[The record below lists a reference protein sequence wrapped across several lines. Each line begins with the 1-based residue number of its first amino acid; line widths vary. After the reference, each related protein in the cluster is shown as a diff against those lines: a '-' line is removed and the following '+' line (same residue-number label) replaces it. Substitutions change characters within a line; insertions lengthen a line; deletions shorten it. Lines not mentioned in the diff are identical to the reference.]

1 MHPSPPK
8 PKLVLSP
15 EQVIMH
21 REWLDTPGV
30 RPRIEALQAEIE
42 DDITNLLAS
51 FRGQSELDVKLTL
64 QTIKI
69 KRQHLLCLTQPIQP
83 ANPA

>member
-8 PKLVLSP
+8 PKQILSP
-15 EQVIMH
+15 EQVITH

-30 RPRIEALQAEIE
+30 RGRIETLQADIE
-42 DDITNLLAS
+42 DDITLLLS
-51 FRGQSELDVKLTL
+51 TFRAQSELDVKLTL

-69 KRQHLLCLTQPIQP
+69 KRQHLLCLTQPTPP